1 MKYTLYNMKK
11 QDTYNKNLVVVIA
24 AIAATGGLLFGFDTG
39 VISGAIP
46 FFQQDFQISNS
57 MVENITTAGLVGA
70 VIGAMFTG
78 RLSDIFGRKKTIL
91 AAAVVFVIGAAW
103 SGWAPNPHILIAARL
118 FIGLA
123 IGISS
128 FSVPLYI
135 AEISPTKMRGRLV
148 SLFQLLITIGILV
161 SYLSDLAFANNN
173 VLSSWRPMFYMG
185 VIPGLILLIGMFFLP
200 ETPRWLMSKGRED
213 ESRNILQRIEEPAL
227 VEDSIQ
233 RMKDEIKKY
242 EERAGLKEI
251 FRPWL
256 RTALFIA
263 VGIMFFQQFVGI
275 NTVIYYSPK
284 IFMIV
289 GFEGARAGIWAAVSV
304 GVVNVLFTI
313 LSLFMIDKL
322 GRRKLY
328 FIGLSG
334 IIFSLVALGLV
345 FAFHTALG
353 DVGKWMAIA
362 FVWIYIAF
370 FAISLGP
377 LGWLIISE
385 VFPLRVRGIGSSIGS
400 LSNWLFNGVVA
411 FTFFKIVKLF
421 TASGAGIITHE
432 KLYNEATHTFVTHAI
447 NNGNPAGA
455 FWFYAF
461 IGVLG
466 LVWGYYFLPE
476 TKDVPLE
483 KIEEHWR
490 KGGKPRALK
499 TGL

>member
-1 MKYTLYNMKK
+1 MKEKS
-11 QDTYNKNLVVVIA
+11 YNKNLVSIIA
-24 AIAATGGLLFGFDTG
+24 AVAATGGLLFGFDTG

-46 FFQQDFQISNS
+46 FFQQDFQLSNS
-57 MVENITTAGLVGA
+57 MVENITTAGLAGA

-91 AAAVVFVIGAAW
+91 AAAIIFVLGAAW
-103 SGWAPNPHILIAARL
+103 SGWAPTPTSLIIARL

-135 AEISPTKMRGRLV
+135 AEISPSHIRGRLV

-173 VLSSWRPMFYMG
+173 NVESWRPMFYIG
-185 VIPGLILLIGMFFLP
+185 IVPGFILLVGMFFLP
-200 ETPRWLMSKGRED
+200 ETPRWLMSKGREA
-213 ESRNILQRIEEPAL
+213 ESLKILKRIEEPAM
-227 VEDSIQ
+227 VEESMQ
-233 RMKDEIKKY
+233 RMRDEVEKAK
-242 EERAGLKEI
+242 ERPNLSEVFK
-251 FRPWL
+251 PWL
-256 RTALFIA
+256 RKALIIS

-284 IFMIV
+284 IFIIA

-304 GVVNVLFTI
+304 GTVNVVFTI

-328 FIGLSG
+328 FIGLIGIVISLFALG
-334 IIFSLVALGLV
+334 MVFSFHNSLGDMGKWLAIIF
-345 FAFHTALG
+345 
-353 DVGKWMAIA
+353 
-362 FVWIYIAF
+362 VWVYIAF

-385 VFPLRVRGIGSSIGS
+385 IFPLRIRGIGSSIGS
-400 LSNWLFNGVVA
+400 LSNWLFNGIVA
-411 FTFFKIVKLF
+411 FTFFKIVKLL
-421 TASGAGIITHE
+421 TPSGSGIITNE
-432 KLYNEATHTFVTHAI
+432 RLYDAATNSFAVQPV

-455 FWFYAF
+455 FWFYAA
-461 IGVLG
+461 IGIIGIL
-466 LVWGYYFLPE
+466 WGYFYIPE
-476 TKDVPLE
+476 TKGIVLE

-490 KGGKPRALK
+490 VGGRPRDLK
-499 TGL
+499 K

>member
-1 MKYTLYNMKK
+1 MEKS
-11 QDTYNKNLVVVIA
+11 TYNKNLVTIIA
-24 AIAATGGLLFGFDTG
+24 AVAATGGLLFGFDTG

-46 FFQQDFQISNS
+46 FFQQDFHLSNS
-57 MVENITTAGLVGA
+57 MVENITTAGLAGA

-91 AAAVVFVIGAAW
+91 VAAIIFIIGAAW
-103 SGWAPNPHILIAARL
+103 SGWAPSPVLLIIARL

-135 AEISPTKMRGRLV
+135 AEISPSHIRGRLV

-173 VLSSWRPMFYMG
+173 NVESWRPMFYIG
-185 VIPGLILLIGMFFLP
+185 IIPGFILFVGMFFLP
-200 ETPRWLMSKGRED
+200 ETPRWLMSKGREA
-213 ESRNILQRIEEPAL
+213 ESLKILKRLEEPSL
-227 VEDSIQ
+227 VEESIK
-233 RMKDEIKKY
+233 RMKVELEKAK
-242 EERAGLKEI
+242 ERPN
-251 FRPWL
+251 FREVFKPWL
-256 RTALFIA
+256 RKALIIA
-263 VGIMFFQQFVGI
+263 VGIMFFQQVVGI

-304 GVVNVLFTI
+304 GVVNVAFTI

-328 FIGLSG
+328 FIGLTG
-334 IIFSLVALGLV
+334 ITISLICLGLV
-345 FAFHTALG
+345 FALHGSLG
-353 DVGKWMAIA
+353 DTGKWLAIL

-385 VFPLRVRGIGSSIGS
+385 IFPLRVRGIGSSIGS
-400 LSNWLFNGVVA
+400 LSNWLFNGIVA
-411 FTFFKIVKLF
+411 FTFFKIVKLL
-421 TASGAGIITHE
+421 TASGSGIVTHE
-432 KLYNEATHTFVTHAI
+432 KMYDAATNTFTTQAI

-455 FWFYAF
+455 FWFYAA
-461 IGVLG
+461 IGIIG
-466 LVWGYYFLPE
+466 IFWGYFYLPE
-476 TKDVPLE
+476 TKGIPLE

-490 KGGKPRALK
+490 KGGKPRELK
-499 TGL
+499 M

>member
-1 MKYTLYNMKK
+1 MSKEKS
-11 QDTYNKNLVVVIA
+11 YNKNVVVIIA
-24 AIAATGGLLFGFDTG
+24 AVAATGGLLFGFDTG

-46 FFQQDFQISNS
+46 FFQQNFQIDNS
-57 MVENITTAGLVGA
+57 MVENITTAGLIGA

-91 AAAVVFVIGAAW
+91 AAAIIFVIGAVW
-103 SGWAPNPHILIAARL
+103 SGWAPNEHVLMFARL

-135 AEISPTKMRGRLV
+135 AEISPSKMRGRLV
-148 SLFQLLITIGILV
+148 ALFQLLITIGILA

-173 VLSSWRPMFYMG
+173 NVESWRPMFYMG
-185 VIPGLILLIGMFFLP
+185 VIPGLILLFGILFLP
-200 ETPRWLMSKGRED
+200 ETPRWLMSKGREED
-213 ESRNILQRIEEPAL
+213 SRKILKRIEEPEM
-227 VEDSIQ
+227 VETSILQ
-233 RMKDEIKKY
+233 MKEDLAKDK
-242 EERAGLKEI
+242 ERASFREI
-251 FRPWL
+251 FKPWL
-256 RTALFIA
+256 RTALIIA

-289 GFEGARAGIWAAVSV
+289 GFEGARAGIWGAVSV
-304 GVVNVLFTI
+304 GVINVLFTI

-334 IIFSLVALGLV
+334 IVFSLFALGLV

-353 DVGKWMAIA
+353 DMGKWMAIV
-362 FVWIYIAF
+362 FVWVYIAF

-377 LGWLIISE
+377 LGWLFIAE
-385 VFPLRVRGIGSSIGS
+385 VFPLRVRGLGTSIGS
-400 LSNWLFNGVVA
+400 LSNWLFNGIVA
-411 FTFFKIVKLF
+411 FTFFKIIKLL
-421 TASGAGIITHE
+421 TVHGTGIITHE
-432 KLYNEATHTFVTHAI
+432 QLYNSATNSFTMETV

-455 FWFYAF
+455 FWFYAA
-461 IGVLG
+461 IGILG
-466 LVWGYYFLPE
+466 LVWGYFYLPE
-476 TKDVPLE
+476 TKGISLE

-490 KGGKPRALK
+490 QGKKPRDLK
-499 TGL
+499 K

>member
-1 MKYTLYNMKK
+1 MLKEEK
-11 QDTYNKNLVVVIA
+11 YNKNLVVVIA

-78 RLSDIFGRKKTIL
+78 RLSDIIGRKKVIL
-91 AAAVVFVIGAAW
+91 MAAVVFIIGAAW
-103 SGWAPNPHILIAARL
+103 SGWAPNDRVLIAARL

-135 AEISPTKMRGRLV
+135 AEISPTKIRGRLV

-161 SYLSDLAFANNN
+161 SYLSDLLFANNN
-173 VLSSWRPMFYMG
+173 DLSSWRPMFYVG
-185 VIPGLILLIGMFFLP
+185 VIPGLILFIGMLFLP

-213 ESRNILQRIEEPAL
+213 ESRHVLKKIEEPSL
-227 VEDSIQ
+227 VEDSIRQ
-233 RMKDEIKKY
+233 MKEDIEKAKS
-242 EERAGLKEI
+242 RAT
-251 FRPWL
+251 FREVFKPWL
-256 RTALFIA
+256 RTALMIA

-289 GFEGARAGIWAAVSV
+289 GFEGARAGIWGAVSV
-304 GVVNVLFTI
+304 GVVNVAFTV
-313 LSLFMIDKL
+313 LSLFLIDKI

-334 IIFSLVALGLV
+334 IIFSLLALGTV
-345 FAFHTALG
+345 FAFHSSLG
-353 DVGKWMAIA
+353 DTGKWFAIV

-377 LGWLIISE
+377 LGWLFISE

-400 LSNWLFNGVVA
+400 LSNWLFNGLVA

-421 TASGAGIITHE
+421 TASGTGIITHE
-432 KLYNEATHTFVTHAI
+432 KLYDAATHTFTMQAV

-461 IGVLG
+461 IGIVG

-476 TKDVPLE
+476 TKGISLE

-490 KGGKPRALK
+490 KGGKPRDLK
-499 TGL
+499 E

>member
-1 MKYTLYNMKK
+1 ML
-11 QDTYNKNLVVVIA
+11 I
-24 AIAATGGLLFGFDTG
+24 
-39 VISGAIP
+39 IS
-46 FFQQDFQISNS
+46 
-57 MVENITTAGLVGA
+57 
-70 VIGAMFTG
+70 
-78 RLSDIFGRKKTIL
+78 
-91 AAAVVFVIGAAW
+91 
-103 SGWAPNPHILIAARL
+103 RL

-135 AEISPTKMRGRLV
+135 AEISPTHIRGRLV

-173 VLSSWRPMFYMG
+173 NVESWRPMFYMG
-185 VIPGLILLIGMFFLP
+185 IIPGFILLIGMFFLP
-200 ETPRWLMSKGRED
+200 ETPRWLMSKGREE
-213 ESRNILQRIEEPAL
+213 ESRRILKRIEEPGL
-227 VEDSIQ
+227 VEDSMQ
-233 RMKDEIKKY
+233 RMK
-242 EERAGLKEI
+242 EEVEKAKERPNFREV

-289 GFEGARAGIWAAVSV
+289 GFEGARAGIWGAVSV
-304 GVVNVLFTI
+304 GIVNVVFTI

-328 FIGLSG
+328 FIGLTG
-334 IIFSLVALGLV
+334 IVASLIALGLV
-345 FAFHTALG
+345 FAFHSSLG
-353 DVGKWMAIA
+353 ETGKWLAIF

-385 VFPLRVRGIGSSIGS
+385 IFPLRVRGIGSSIGS
-400 LSNWLFNGVVA
+400 LSNWLFNGIVA
-411 FTFFKIVKLF
+411 FTFFKVVKLL
-421 TASGAGIITHE
+421 TASGADIITHE
-432 KLYNEATHTFVTHAI
+432 NVYNAATNTFSVQAI

-455 FWFYAF
+455 FWFYAA
-461 IGVLG
+461 IGIIG
-466 LVWGYYFLPE
+466 LFWGYFYIPE
-476 TKDVPLE
+476 TKGIPLE

-490 KGGKPRALK
+490 HGGKPRELK
-499 TGL
+499 K

>member
-1 MKYTLYNMKK
+1 MLKEEK
-11 QDTYNKNLVVVIA
+11 YNKNLVVVIA

-78 RLSDIFGRKKTIL
+78 RLSDIIGRKKVIL
-91 AAAVVFVIGAAW
+91 MAAIIFIIGAAW
-103 SGWAPNPHILIAARL
+103 SGWAPNDRVLIAARL

-135 AEISPTKMRGRLV
+135 AEISPTKIRGRLV

-161 SYLSDLAFANNN
+161 SYLSDLLFANNN
-173 VLSSWRPMFYMG
+173 DLSSWRPMFYVG
-185 VIPGLILLIGMFFLP
+185 VIPGLILFIGMLFLP

-213 ESRNILQRIEEPAL
+213 ESRHVLKKIEEPGL
-227 VEDSIQ
+227 VEDSIRQ
-233 RMKDEIKKY
+233 MKEDI
-242 EERAGLKEI
+242 ERAKSRATFREV

-256 RTALFIA
+256 RTALMIA

-289 GFEGARAGIWAAVSV
+289 GFEGARAGIWGAVSV
-304 GVVNVLFTI
+304 GVVNVVFTV
-313 LSLFMIDKL
+313 LSLFLIDKI

-334 IIFSLVALGLV
+334 IIFSLLALGTV
-345 FAFHTALG
+345 FAFHTSLG
-353 DVGKWMAIA
+353 DTGKWFAIV

-377 LGWLIISE
+377 LGWLFISE

-400 LSNWLFNGVVA
+400 LSNWLFNGLVA

-421 TASGAGIITHE
+421 TASGTGIITHE
-432 KLYNEATHTFVTHAI
+432 KLYDTATHTFTMQAV

-461 IGVLG
+461 IGIVG
-466 LVWGYYFLPE
+466 LVWGYFFLPE
-476 TKDVPLE
+476 TKGISLE

-490 KGGKPRALK
+490 KGGKPRDLK
-499 TGL
+499 E

>member
-1 MKYTLYNMKK
+1 MEKN
-11 QDTYNKNLVVVIA
+11 TYNKNLVTIVA
-24 AIAATGGLLFGFDTG
+24 AVAATGGLLFGFDTG

-46 FFQQDFQISNS
+46 FFQQDFQLSNS
-57 MVENITTAGLVGA
+57 MVENITTAGLAGA

-91 AAAVVFVIGAAW
+91 AAAIIFIIGAAW
-103 SGWAPNPHILIAARL
+103 SGWAPNPVLLIIARL

-135 AEISPTKMRGRLV
+135 AEISPSHIRGRLV

-173 VLSSWRPMFYMG
+173 NVESWRPMFYIGIIPG
-185 VIPGLILLIGMFFLP
+185 VILFVGMFFLP
-200 ETPRWLMSKGRED
+200 ETPRWLMSKGREA
-213 ESRNILQRIEEPAL
+213 ESLKILKRLEAPSL
-227 VEDSIQ
+227 VEESMK
-233 RMKDEIKKY
+233 RMKDELEKAK
-242 EERAGLKEI
+242 ERPN
-251 FRPWL
+251 FREVFKPWL
-256 RTALFIA
+256 RKALIIS

-304 GVVNVLFTI
+304 GVVNVAFTI
-313 LSLFMIDKL
+313 LSLFMIDRL

-328 FIGLSG
+328 FIGLTG
-334 IIFSLVALGLV
+334 IVISLFGLGLV
-345 FAFHTALG
+345 FALHGSLG
-353 DVGKWMAIA
+353 DTGKWLAII

-385 VFPLRVRGIGSSIGS
+385 IFPLRVRGIGSSIGS
-400 LSNWLFNGVVA
+400 LSNWLFNGIVA
-411 FTFFKIVKLF
+411 FTFFKIVKLL
-421 TASGAGIITHE
+421 TASGAGIVTHE
-432 KLYNEATHTFVTHAI
+432 KMYDAATNSFTTQAI

-455 FWFYAF
+455 FWFYAA
-461 IGVLG
+461 IGIIG
-466 LVWGYYFLPE
+466 IFWGYFYLPE
-476 TKDVPLE
+476 TKGIPLE

-490 KGGKPRALK
+490 KGGKPRDLK
-499 TGL
+499 I

>member
-1 MKYTLYNMKK
+1 MLKEEK
-11 QDTYNKNLVVVIA
+11 YNKNLVVVIA

-78 RLSDIFGRKKTIL
+78 RLSDIIGRKKVIL
-91 AAAVVFVIGAAW
+91 MAAIIFIIGAAW
-103 SGWAPNPHILIAARL
+103 SGWAPNDRVLIAARL

-135 AEISPTKMRGRLV
+135 AEISPTKIRGRLV

-161 SYLSDLAFANNN
+161 SYLSDLLFANNN
-173 VLSSWRPMFYMG
+173 DLSSWRPMFYVG
-185 VIPGLILLIGMFFLP
+185 VIPGLILFIGMLFLP

-213 ESRNILQRIEEPAL
+213 ESRHVLKKIEEPGL
-227 VEDSIQ
+227 VETSIRQ
-233 RMKDEIKKY
+233 MKEDI
-242 EERAGLKEI
+242 ERAKSRAT
-251 FRPWL
+251 FREVFKPWL
-256 RTALFIA
+256 RTALMIA

-289 GFEGARAGIWAAVSV
+289 GFEGARAGIWGAVSV
-304 GVVNVLFTI
+304 GVVNVVFTV
-313 LSLFMIDKL
+313 LSLFLIDKI

-328 FIGLSG
+328 FIGISG
-334 IIFSLVALGLV
+334 IIFSLLALGTV
-345 FAFHTALG
+345 FAFHSSLG
-353 DVGKWMAIA
+353 DTGKWFAIV

-377 LGWLIISE
+377 LGWLFISE

-400 LSNWLFNGVVA
+400 LSNWLFNGLVA

-421 TASGAGIITHE
+421 TASGTGIITHE
-432 KLYNEATHTFVTHAI
+432 KLYDTATHTFTMQAV

-461 IGVLG
+461 IGIVG

-476 TKDVPLE
+476 TKGISLE

-490 KGGKPRALK
+490 KGGKPRDLK
-499 TGL
+499 E